1 MSSSSVSDVEAMG
14 VEMMNLE
21 MTREEMW
28 DLGML
33 YEEEIWDVEMSDVER
48 RRSARVQQL
57 LGAEQLCHSRWLCPK
72 HSLSIARLSVDSI
85 WSFELVPCR
94 PLYLVLRSRIR

>member
-1 MSSSSVSDVEAMG
+1 MG

-33 YEEEIWDVEMSDVER
+33 YEEEMSDVER